1 MNASD
6 ENAVNVLVNANVID
20 PSDQTL
26 VFRESCGTAT
36 MDGVEGRF
44 EVSHH
49 VTTGAPIV
57 GLPNGSF
64 VVFSWPILIFAAIE
78 ASRRHEVCQR

>member
-1 MNASD
+1 MNAS
-6 ENAVNVLVNANVID
+6 ESVVNVSVNANVID
-20 PSDQTL
+20 SSAQTL
-26 VFRESCGTAT
+26 VFREACGTAT

-49 VTTGAPIV
+49 AATGAPIV

-64 VVFSWPILIFAAIE
+64 VVFPWSTLICAAIE
-78 ASRRHEVCQR
+78 ASKRHEVCQR